1 MRSFCKGLWLLSGI
15 LMVGFGLYALF
26 HPGAT
31 LVSLVAIAGWGV
43 LVSGL
48 INIIAYL
55 GMGRYVLPG
64 IGGLMEGIVTSLAG
78 VLMVSNQYL
87 LAGMIPYLIAIWMIV
102 SGAIRLFSS
111 ISMAKQEVVG
121 WGWVMLL
128 GIGAILLGIVI
139 FIRPLFAAMAM
150 GIIVGVLLIENGVSN
165 LAVWNAARR
174 MDL

>member
-1 MRSFCKGLWLLSGI
+1 
-15 LMVGFGLYALF
+15 
-26 HPGAT
+26 
-31 LVSLVAIAGWGV
+31 
-43 LVSGL
+43 
-48 INIIAYL
+48 
-55 GMGRYVLPG
+55 
-64 IGGLMEGIVTSLAG
+64 
-78 VLMVSNQYL
+78 
-87 LAGMIPYLIAIWMIV
+87 MIPYLIAIWMII

-150 GIIVGVLLIENGVSN
+150 GIIVGVLLIENGISN

>member
-1 MRSFCKGLWLLSGI
+1 MRNFFKGLWLLSGL
-15 LMVGFGLYALF
+15 LMIGFGIYALF

-43 LVSGL
+43 LISGV
-48 INIIAYL
+48 INIVAYL

-64 IGGLMEGIVTSLAG
+64 VGGLVEGILTSLAG
-78 VLMVSNQYL
+78 VLMLGNQYF
-87 LAGMIPYLIAIWMIV
+87 LAEMIPYLIAIWIIA
-102 SGAIRLFSS
+102 SGAVRLFSS
-111 ISMAKQEVVG
+111 VSMAKKEVVG

-139 FIRPLFAAMAM
+139 FIRPLFAAMTM